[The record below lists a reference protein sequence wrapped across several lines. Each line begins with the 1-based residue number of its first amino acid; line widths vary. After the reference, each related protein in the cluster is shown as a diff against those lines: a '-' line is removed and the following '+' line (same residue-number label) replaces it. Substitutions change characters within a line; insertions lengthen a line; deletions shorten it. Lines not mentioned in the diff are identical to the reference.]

1 MAKLVKKQDKDFKD
15 YLPNA
20 IRIADILEGFK
31 AKNIKAFDV
40 TEHTIMTDCILMCSG
55 TSDPQLKAMFNGVKR
70 GMKEVGAPLYHS
82 EGEIGGNWLLL
93 DYGTIFVHIF
103 REEAYDFYDLEGFW
117 ADAESV
123 DLELDED

>member
-1 MAKLVKKQDKDFKD
+1 MAKLVKKQDKDTKE

-20 IRIADILEGFK
+20 IRIADILAGFK

-40 TEHTIMTDCILMCSG
+40 SKHTIMTDCILMCSG
-55 TSDPQLKAMFNGVKR
+55 TSDPQLKAMFNGVKA

-117 ADAESV
+117 ADAEPV